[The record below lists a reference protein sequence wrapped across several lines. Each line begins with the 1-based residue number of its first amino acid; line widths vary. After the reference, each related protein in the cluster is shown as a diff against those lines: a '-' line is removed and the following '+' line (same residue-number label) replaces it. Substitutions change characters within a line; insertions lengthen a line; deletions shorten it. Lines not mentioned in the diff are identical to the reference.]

1 MQDKI
6 PGLSRKSAKI
16 KQFLKEYCHRG
27 TEPVN
32 STESKKKL
40 QRQMVDVDKMI
51 EDQVIEAD
59 RENNEEPDQFKE
71 RISRQVKSILDA
83 RLFGETE

>member
-1 MQDKI
+1 MAKEVQDKI

-32 STESKKKL
+32 STESKRKL
-40 QRQMVDVDKMI
+40 QRQMVNVEKMI

-59 RENNEEPDQFKE
+59 KENNEEPEHFKA
-71 RISRQVKSILDA
+71 RLSRQAK
-83 RLFGETE
+83 